1 MVHTRD
7 EGGRHGDAA
16 EEEEGGGRRR
26 EEGGIEDDG
35 RSEEEEVHGVHELP
49 WAAEDREDRAE
60 GRDDQEEDHTPGASG
75 DGAHTKPN
83 HRPSCRYLRWLDPCY
98 HLRYYR

>member
-16 EEEEGGGRRR
+16 EEEEGGAHRR

-49 WAAEDREDRAE
+49 WTAEDREDRPE
-60 GRDDQEEDHTPGASG
+60 GRDVQEEDHTPDASG
-75 DGAHTKPN
+75 G
-83 HRPSCRYLRWLDPCY
+83 PCH
-98 HLRYYR
+98 HLGY